1 MKNNFDD
8 IIFEDSSFFE
18 CFDGVECD
26 KNLFLKIWNNRYA
39 ALVHESKIKFN
50 LETINDWSESDIFFL
65 IPIDSLKSTHID
77 LSLRISHSSVK
88 VNVHM
93 VSFVRECPEVV
104 LNWSVIMSEGIQ
116 NSSVSLLE
124 ESIILSDKVKIKN
137 LPLLDICSKNI
148 MASHGAKIYRLDW
161 DKLFYLESKWLDP
174 RKAKW
179 ILLSS
184 YVEKL
189 FSWIKLD
196 GGEKSQLYE
205 EYFYFF

>member
-1 MKNNFDD
+1 
-8 IIFEDSSFFE
+8 
-18 CFDGVECD
+18 
-26 KNLFLKIWNNRYA
+26 
-39 ALVHESKIKFN
+39 
-50 LETINDWSESDIFFL
+50 
-65 IPIDSLKSTHID
+65 
-77 LSLRISHSSVK
+77 
-88 VNVHM
+88 
-93 VSFVRECPEVV
+93 
-104 LNWSVIMSEGIQ
+104 
-116 NSSVSLLE
+116 
-124 ESIILSDKVKIKN
+124 
-137 LPLLDICSKNI
+137 

-196 GGEKSQLYE
+196 DGEKSQLYE